1 MTDSLVSI
9 LRMKISLVTNFN
21 IMKKQSKKHSVYESI
36 TNVVIGLL
44 ISIITQMILYPLM
57 GIPVS
62 FNQNLIITGVFFVI
76 SFIRGYLIRRFFN
89 RL

>member
-1 MTDSLVSI
+1 M
-9 LRMKISLVTNFN
+9 
-21 IMKKQSKKHSVYESI
+21 KQSKKHSVYESI

>member
-1 MTDSLVSI
+1 MGSLVSI

>member
-1 MTDSLVSI
+1 MIIFSVSI
-9 LRMKISLVTNFN
+9 LRMKISLVTNYN

>member
-1 MTDSLVSI
+1 
-9 LRMKISLVTNFN
+9 
-21 IMKKQSKKHSVYESI
+21 MKKQSKKHSVYESI

-44 ISIITQMILYPLM
+44 ISIFTQMILYPLM

-62 FNQNLIITGVFFVI
+62 FNQNLTITGVFFIV
-76 SFIRGYLIRRFFN
+76 SFVRGYLIRRFFN